1 MSSEKLQALPGEPL
15 ILVTSHTFTVFFTTV
30 PGPAHSS
37 LWSPARAAS
46 GCKQIGILLCCLL
59 SHNFSPCTVLTSSSR
74 WGNPPL
80 LPPLSSLSLSLSIF
94 LSALWSCSSRYL
106 PSLSLSF
113 FGWVL
118 SPPQPLR
125 SHFSPFFALLPPPTI
140 QTPAAA
146 QTSSTKQAEGSHT
159 QPANSR
165 ATKSSM
171 RPMGSSGVCVCTNQ
185 GRFFSTSG
193 PDRRNWGQCCQST
206 SVWGWS
212 LFKLSAVWISCRGLR
227 FVVILH
233 KGAKPN
239 WATHMIHLI
248 RC

>member
-1 MSSEKLQALPGEPL
+1 M
-15 ILVTSHTFTVFFTTV
+15 
-30 PGPAHSS
+30 
-37 LWSPARAAS
+37 AAS
-46 GCKQIGILLCCLL
+46 RLE
-59 SHNFSPCTVLTSSSR
+59 FSSAVYFPTTSPPAPCSLAALDEVT
-74 WGNPPL
+74 
-80 LPPLSSLSLSLSIF
+80 LPCSLPFLLSLSLSIF

-206 SVWGWS
+206 SV
-212 LFKLSAVWISCRGLR
+212 
-227 FVVILH
+227 
-233 KGAKPN
+233 
-239 WATHMIHLI
+239 
-248 RC
+248 